1 MAVIEIPREIDRFV
15 LYFDTARTQVNAYA
29 LATSLIGLADA
40 IREINAAV
48 NPGYS
53 VEVVVEAL
61 PNGSFQ
67 AVIRTVFEKTKNLFS
82 NEAVKAIVY
91 GIIAT
96 HIYEVSIKK
105 DSAPQITVDQET
117 VTIKSGND
125 TIIVPRNV
133 YEAKKQ
139 LERSDRFT
147 TAVDQVIQ
155 GASADLSVQ
164 GVGLKTS
171 TGKERPPIYVPREKF
186 AIFDSRNTIADGNRE
201 IIEFASLEISRAILE
216 RGKRRWE
223 FFWRGIRIAAPV
235 LDERFFDRFFAH
247 EITIAP
253 GDGLRVVL
261 RITQSANKDTGIFV
275 NSAYEIL
282 EVLEHIPRLKQVNL

>member
-1 MAVIEIPREIDRFV
+1 MNVIEIPREVDRFV
-15 LYFDTARTQVNAYA
+15 LYFDTPRQEVNAYA

-40 IREINAAV
+40 IREINATV

-61 PNGSFQ
+61 PDGSFQ
-67 AVIRTVFEKTKNLFS
+67 AVIRTVYETAKNLFS
-82 NEAVKAIVY
+82 KEAVKAIVY

-96 HIYEVSIKK
+96 HIYEVAIKK
-105 DSAPQITVDQET
+105 DSPPQISVDQHT

-125 TIIVPRNV
+125 TIIVPRDI

-139 LERSDRFT
+139 LEKSQRFT
-147 TAVDQVIQ
+147 TAVDQVVQ
-155 GASADLSVQ
+155 GAAADPSVL

-171 TGKERPPIYVPREKF
+171 SDKQRPPIYVPRDKF
-186 AIFDSRNTIADGNRE
+186 AIFDSRNALVKGNLE
-201 IIEFASLEISRAILE
+201 IIEVANLEISRAILE
-216 RGKRRWE
+216 RGRRRWQ

-261 RITQSANKDTGIFV
+261 RITQTANKDTGIFV
-275 NSAYEIL
+275 NSAYEVV
-282 EVLEHIPRLKQVNL
+282 EVLEHIPRLNQTQL